1 MLSKGKVK
9 YIHSLEMKK
18 YRNELN
24 AFVAEGNKLVADMM
38 FAFECELILAKPS
51 WMAMQGNIPAKE
63 LLEAEGDDIRKA
75 SFLKNPQDVLAV
87 FKRPDWS
94 LDEADPSTSLVL
106 ALDGIQDPGN
116 LGTIIRLA
124 DWFGIEHI
132 VCSPDT
138 ADVFSPKTVQ
148 ATMGAL
154 AHVKVHYTELEDYLK
169 AQAARQIPLFGTFL
183 DGENM
188 YTKELSAN
196 GIIVMGNE
204 GNGILVARRSRSFYL
219 ARFSFRRHTGPW
231 KSRNHHTPCRL
242 VRHRTYRLQ
251 PRHRRCLQSEDCA
264 GHNGRTGTCKSPLH
278 GTGRLPE
285 SPGGKTNSVVR
296 YIPRR
301 RKHVHKGIVGKRN
314 HRDGER
320 RERNTSANRKVD

>member
-87 FKRPDWS
+87 FKRPDWP

-138 ADVFSPKTVQ
+138 ADVFSPKT
-148 ATMGAL
+148 
-154 AHVKVHYTELEDYLK
+154 
-169 AQAARQIPLFGTFL
+169 
-183 DGENM
+183 
-188 YTKELSAN
+188 
-196 GIIVMGNE
+196 
-204 GNGILVARRSRSFYL
+204 
-219 ARFSFRRHTGPW
+219 
-231 KSRNHHTPCRL
+231 
-242 VRHRTYRLQ
+242 
-251 PRHRRCLQSEDCA
+251 A
-264 GHNGRTGTCKSPLH
+264 GHNGRTGTRKSPLY

>member
-1 MLSKGKVK
+1 MLSKGKLK

-24 AFVAEGNKLVADMM
+24 AFVAEGNKLVADMLH
-38 FAFECELILAKPS
+38 AFECELILAKPS
-51 WMAMQGNIPAKE
+51 WMATQGDIPTKE
-63 LLEAEGDDIRKA
+63 LLEADDEDIRKA
-75 SFLKNPQDVLAV
+75 SFLKTPQDVLAV
-87 FKRPDWS
+87 FKRPAWS
-94 LDEADPSTSLVL
+94 LAEADPAASLVL

-132 VCSPDT
+132 VCSLDT

-154 AHVKVHYTELEDYLK
+154 AHVKVHYTDLAVYLK
-169 AQAARQIPLFGTFL
+169 AQAEKQIPLFGTFL

-204 GNGILVARRSRSFYL
+204 GNGIRPEIEELIDQKLYIPSFPPERETSESLNVAI
-219 ARFSFRRHTGPW
+219 ATAVICAEFRRRQG
-231 KSRNHHTPCRL
+231 NA
-242 VRHRTYRLQ
+242 VQ
-251 PRHRRCLQSEDCA
+251 
-264 GHNGRTGTCKSPLH
+264 
-278 GTGRLPE
+278 
-285 SPGGKTNSVVR
+285 
-296 YIPRR
+296 
-301 RKHVHKGIVGKRN
+301 
-314 HRDGER
+314 
-320 RERNTSANRKVD
+320 